1 VDLGSSL
8 GSLGRTAERW
18 DPGEIVG
25 GGEFQAGAIGT
36 EKPHSRS
43 FVPPSL
49 ILQGENA
56 LSMNVIYDLKELDK
70 PLKNAVLTIGNFDGV
85 HKGHLVLFE
94 RVKERA
100 KAIDGQPAVMTFEP
114 HPIKVMTPGNGP
126 PLITPIHQKLN
137 LIGNSGIHVI
147 FCISF
152 TPQFASISAHDFVQD
167 ILLEK
172 IGVREIVVGY
182 DYTFGFKRQG
192 NITLLQELG
201 DKLGFRVHVLEPIH
215 IDHTLV
221 SSTSIRKLVQEGNLS
236 DAKKFLGRDYQI
248 CGTVIKGKN
257 RGGRLLG
264 FPTANLKLIDEL
276 VPKRGV
282 YAVTVIINDKM
293 CYGVTNIGYNP
304 TFGENVLSVET
315 HLLDFSDD
323 IVGKT
328 IKVNFI
334 QRLRDEE
341 SFSSIKELSH
351 QIALDIQQA
360 RELFRLQKI

>member
-1 VDLGSSL
+1 
-8 GSLGRTAERW
+8 
-18 DPGEIVG
+18 
-25 GGEFQAGAIGT
+25 
-36 EKPHSRS
+36 
-43 FVPPSL
+43 
-49 ILQGENA
+49 
-56 LSMNVIYDLKELDK
+56 MNIIYDLKELQT
-70 PLKNAVLTIGNFDGV
+70 PLENAVLTIGNFDGV

-100 KAIDGQPAVMTFEP
+100 KAIGGQSAVMTFEP
-114 HPIKVMTPGNGP
+114 HPTKVMKPGNGP

-137 LIGNSGIHVI
+137 LMWNTGIDII
-147 FCISF
+147 FCVSF
-152 TPQFASISAHDFVQD
+152 TPQFASISAQDFVKN
-167 ILLEK
+167 ILVDK
-172 IGVREIVVGY
+172 IGIKEIVVGY
-182 DYTFGFKRQG
+182 DYTFGYKRQG

-201 DKLGFRVHVLEPIH
+201 DTLGFRVHVVEPIH

-257 RGGRLLG
+257 RGARLLG

-282 YAVTVIINDKM
+282 YAVTVMINDKM
-293 CYGVTNIGYNP
+293 YYGVTNIGYNP

-341 SFSSIKELSH
+341 SYSSVKELSD

-360 RELFRLQKI
+360 RELFRLQETGQPLE